1 MSRLPS
7 NGSLLSIQLSRF
19 LLALQACSVDP
30 NMLTI
35 HFSRVIG
42 SISVTLRDEDFD
54 EEESPTS
61 DTKEDV
67 FELSEMGD

>member
-30 NMLTI
+30 NMVTI
-35 HFSRVIG
+35 NLGRVIG
-42 SISVTLRDEDFD
+42 SISVALRDEGFD